1 MTLKKI
7 LANIEQKGTF
17 FILIKDTHRTKHLIQ
32 TSNLM
37 VK

>member
-7 LANIEQKGTF
+7 LANVEQKGTF
-17 FILIKDTHRTKHLIQ
+17 FILIKGAHRTKHLIQ
-32 TSNLM
+32 TSDLM